1 MERRELFL
9 HSQLDCIN
17 MKIQNIQELAELN
30 GITPRKSNL
39 VSGMSRK
46 GSPVRKHSL
55 RPESS
60 GPLFPK

>member
-9 HSQLDCIN
+9 HSQLDSIN
-17 MKIQNIQELAELN
+17 MKIQNVQELAELN
-30 GITPRKSNL
+30 GIAPRKSNL

-46 GSPVRKHSL
+46 SSSVRKHSL

-60 GPLFPK
+60 GHA